1 MTDREVMQMALET
14 LDNMAKVDWR
24 EWDEFASVED
34 FVRWAKSRAS
44 FTAEALRA
52 ALAQPEPDQ
61 DGFVFIEARWGKDFF
76 EIQVPDCIGEIVR
89 IYHKQWRGE
98 SQTDPEPLWIRN
110 EKGKL
115 ELHAPPQREST
126 CAECDKKQSDG
137 WALYCVD
144 CLREFYKDDPTNK
157 REWIGLTDE
166 EISDTQQQFYKLIT
180 FHDKD
185 FARAIEAKL
194 KDKNI

>member
-52 ALAQPEPDQ
+52 ALAQPEP
-61 DGFVFIEARWGKDFF
+61 
-76 EIQVPDCIGEIVR
+76 
-89 IYHKQWRGE
+89 
-98 SQTDPEPLWIRN
+98 EPVWELQEGGWDTVADADWM
-110 EKGKL
+110 ETLPVGTKL
-115 ELHAPPQREST
+115 YTAPPQREST

-137 WALYCVD
+137 WALYCVG

-157 REWIGLTDE
+157 REWVGLTDAE
-166 EISDTQQQFYKLIT
+166 LEDCILISEWATWIEVG
-180 FHDKD
+180 
-185 FARAIEAKL
+185 RAIEAKL